1 VQQHDHGER
10 LMALLD
16 GRRRIAGRPKARG
29 QGLVEFAL
37 VLPLFL
43 LLVFGIMD
51 LGLAVFSYNSIT
63 NAAREGARLAIV
75 NQDATK
81 VTTRATSQARV
92 AGAPTVTVAYY
103 QANADGTPDTT
114 RTCPVGA
121 STYIGV
127 GCLAVVTFSGS
138 YTPITPVIG
147 RVLFSSGVTFTA
159 RTVLPVEYQCPNSTQ
174 TAAQCP
180 RQP

>member
-1 VQQHDHGER
+1 MGTPV
-10 LMALLD
+10 ALARARS
-16 GRRRIAGRPKARG
+16 RRSRG

-43 LLVFGIMD
+43 LLVMGIMD

-75 NQDATK
+75 NQDAAS
-81 VTTRATSQARV
+81 VTAKANSQARV

-103 QANADGTPDTT
+103 QANTDGTPDTST
-114 RTCPVGA
+114 TCPIGA
-121 STYIGV
+121 TTYIGV
-127 GCLAVVTFSGS
+127 GCLAVVTFSGT
-138 YTPITPVIG
+138 YEPITPIIG

-159 RTVLPVEYQCPNSTQ
+159 KSVLPVEYSCPNTTH

-180 RQP
+180 KQP

>member
-1 VQQHDHGER
+1 
-10 LMALLD
+10 MAT
-16 GRRRIAGRPKARG
+16 GRRSKSRG

-75 NQDATK
+75 NQDGTNVSAK
-81 VTTRATSQARV
+81 AKSQARV

-114 RTCPVGA
+114 TTCPIGA
-121 STYIGV
+121 SSYIGV
-127 GCLAVVTFSGS
+127 GCLAVVTFTGS

-147 RVLFSSGVTFTA
+147 RVLFKNGVTFTA
-159 RTVLPVEYQCPNSTQ
+159 KSILPVEYQCPNSKQ

-180 RQP
+180 KQP